1 MELESQRSTARE
13 GWDEN
18 GFALDRR
25 AAYLPA
31 KNREMAIW
39 NSRVLLWFRQGSPR
53 ISRRTAQER
62 TDELGDLETIDDN
75 VDRATELIR
84 G

>member
-1 MELESQRSTARE
+1 
-13 GWDEN
+13 
-18 GFALDRR
+18 
-25 AAYLPA
+25 
-31 KNREMAIW
+31 MAIW
-39 NSRVLLWFRQGSPR
+39 NSRVLLWFRQGGPR